1 METNINLRDL
11 RAFCAVVD
19 QGSITAAAT
28 ALAET
33 KGAVSR
39 RISRLEEKL
48 GIPLI
53 QRSSGRAQATSEG
66 MAYRQRAIEALEIL
80 DAAQDELLDQRVTPQ
95 GHLRVTVV
103 QGLASTLNLGDCLG
117 RFAQAHPQVSI
128 DIIMTTDIL
137 SLQENQIDFAFRL
150 TSGVLPDSSNRALLL
165 ARVCL
170 GFAASPEC
178 THFPSAKQGREN
190 HRRRGDR

>member
-11 RAFCAVVD
+11 RAFCSVVE

-48 GIPLI
+48 GTPLI
-53 QRSSGRAQATSEG
+53 QRSSGRAQATPEG
-66 MAYRQRAIEALEIL
+66 MAYRQRALEALEIL
-80 DAAQDELLDQRVTPQ
+80 DAAQGELLDQRVIPQ

-103 QGLASTLNLGDCLG
+103 QGLANTLNLGNCLG
-117 RFAQAHPQVSI
+117 RFGRCF
-128 DIIMTTDIL
+128 L
-137 SLQENQIDFAFRL
+137 GL
-150 TSGVLPDSSNRALLL
+150 GV
-165 ARVCL
+165 C
-170 GFAASPEC
+170 
-178 THFPSAKQGREN
+178 
-190 HRRRGDR
+190 